1 MGTIHAQSIRG
12 KTMRNNLA
20 CAALLGVIVLSGCG
34 SKQDANEKNFG
45 AAIEQYLDKK
55 GELCLGLNT
64 WPKDVTEM
72 DLQMNKILPNDTVVK
87 MAALQS
93 IGLASS
99 VDIEIE
105 GTDFLTGKPDGI
117 KSRVKR
123 YSLTEVG
130 KKSYYEKE
138 VMQTGL
144 DGPKKATRG
153 DICYGKKSLTKV
165 VKWEGPIKLGDYQE
179 ARVIYLYRVK
189 DLVDWAKKPEFQAAF
204 PYARQIIEDAGSKVQ
219 RHAVKLTSIGWEA
232 LGLDI

>member
-1 MGTIHAQSIRG
+1 
-12 KTMRNNLA
+12 MRNNLA

-55 GELCLGLNT
+55 GELCLSLKT

-123 YSLTEVG
+123 YTLTDTG
-130 KKSYYEKE
+130 KRFYYEKD
-138 VMQTGL
+138 VVQMGL
-144 DGPKKATRG
+144 EGPKKVILG
-153 DICYGKKSLTKV
+153 DICYGKKSLAKV
-165 VKWEGPIKLGDYQE
+165 VKWEGPMKFGDYQE
-179 ARVIYLYRVK
+179 ARVIYLYGIK
-189 DLVDWAKKPEFQAAF
+189 DLADWTKKTEFQASF
-204 PYARQIIEDAGSKVQ
+204 PYARQIIEGAGSKEQ
-219 RHAVKLTSIGWEA
+219 RHGVKLTSLGWEA
-232 LGLDI
+232 LGLDK